1 MFEIY
6 LDIPA
11 QKFLKK
17 TDRITAER
25 IMESIEKLAEDPIP
39 HDSKRVIGMNEK
51 VFRIRAGKYRV
62 LYRVDYK
69 KYIVVIIKID
79 LRKHVYLN

>member
-25 IMESIEKLAEDPIP
+25 INGI
-39 HDSKRVIGMNEK
+39 
-51 VFRIRAGKYRV
+51 Y
-62 LYRVDYK
+62 
-69 KYIVVIIKID
+69 
-79 LRKHVYLN
+79 

>member
-25 IMESIEKLAEDPIP
+25 IMESIEKLVEDPIP

-51 VFRIRAGKYRV
+51 VFRI
-62 LYRVDYK
+62 
-69 KYIVVIIKID
+69 
-79 LRKHVYLN
+79 

>member
-25 IMESIEKLAEDPIP
+25 IIEYINKLAEDPIP

-69 KYIVVIIKID
+69 NFIVVIIKID
-79 LRKHVYLN
+79 LRKHVYL